1 MLQLKNTF
9 PVSTVWSISFNC
21 SLSILSSFSAFL
33 RQVVDEEM
41 DSHGSDESETFTTPP
56 GSVTGGTESDR
67 LQPESAEKEAPM
79 EEEQGDEEWKTI
91 MPEVV

>member
-1 MLQLKNTF
+1 
-9 PVSTVWSISFNC
+9 
-21 SLSILSSFSAFL
+21 
-33 RQVVDEEM
+33 M

-67 LQPESAEKEAPM
+67 LQPESAEEEIPM